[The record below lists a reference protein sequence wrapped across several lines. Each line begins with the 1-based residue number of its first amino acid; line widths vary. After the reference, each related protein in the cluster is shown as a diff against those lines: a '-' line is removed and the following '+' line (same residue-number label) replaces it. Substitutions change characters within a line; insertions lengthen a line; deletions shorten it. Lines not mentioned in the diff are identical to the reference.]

1 MGYQKKRIEPLI
13 TEKKKFDQIGHAVL
27 ELSSI
32 EKLLTGVFRRRRS
45 PFSKIIFLKN
55 FGWIRKVLSQLD
67 QHNLVC
73 SNRINGNRYRAYLN
87 SRKTTFRHE
96 TVKNAHFRELKIGS
110 RPVIVYPI

>member
-27 ELSSI
+27 ELSLI
-32 EKLLTGVFRRRRS
+32 GKLLTGVFRRRRS

-67 QHNLVC
+67 QRNLVC
-73 SNRINGNRYRAYLN
+73 SNRINGNRSRAYLN
-87 SRKTTFRHE
+87 SQKPHFGMRLLKTHIFE
-96 TVKNAHFRELKIGS
+96 S
-110 RPVIVYPI
+110 